1 MGVSS
6 LLRLC
11 GPRNRAEIIR
21 PGGKCLHLWNLT
33 SPHPLFGTG
42 PEVLLRVL
50 ASSRNLYAPDME
62 SRKEEWTRNVRKR
75 RRSRLSQSW
84 GIRILPALTLQSK
97 VKEAVSTLGIQ
108 SGKEEMPRGRSL

>member
-11 GPRNRAEIIR
+11 GPRNGAEIIR